1 MMAFACVRTSVGFLM
16 GKTYADTC
24 YAVQFQVHLVNG
36 TLYLCHTNCDLL
48 NVGTLESYLTEVAEW
63 VQQHPY
69 DVVTLLM
76 GNYNQVDPGNF
87 TAPVENSG
95 LMNYAYTPS
104 KIPMALDDW
113 PSLSSMILSGKRAV
127 IFMDY
132 KANQNKIPWLMDEF
146 SQIWETPF
154 SPTNRAFPC
163 NVQRP
168 SGLKPEDAEDRM
180 YLANHNLNVEVNLGS
195 INLLIPDTSHIEIT
209 NGVSGFGSLGAM
221 AENCTSK

>member
-168 SGLKPEDAEDRM
+168 PGLKPEDAEDRM